1 MNGYCSDTTRCVF
14 TGTPSQEVAEA
25 YAVLKAAEA
34 AGVQAGV
41 IGRSCESVDQ
51 AARSIIEAAGFG
63 EYFVH
68 RTGHGIGMEEHEDP
82 YMVAGNAL
90 PIEAG
95 FTFSVEPGIYVP
107 GKWGMRLED
116 IVVATNDGPVS
127 MNNESHDLVTVV
139 A

>member
-1 MNGYCSDTTRCVF
+1 
-14 TGTPSQEVAEA
+14 
-25 YAVLKAAEA
+25 VLHASHA
-34 AGVQAGV
+34 AGVKAGV
-41 IGRSCESVDQ
+41 VGATCESVDA
-51 AARSIIEAAGFG
+51 AARKVIDDAGFG
-63 EYFVH
+63 DFFIH

-95 FTFSVEPGIYVP
+95 FAFSVEPGIYVP